1 MSNILICIDESKVNI
16 DLLRSLLEPRGHTV
30 TSAVLPGGDA
40 GATIRATE
48 GMDIVI
54 SGPERWDAAAA
65 AARRGQVKLVV
76 RFGVGLDNIDIPA
89 MTAQGIPVAN
99 LPGYNA
105 PAVAELA
112 LLHMLNLCRSFSRA
126 SERYYSDGT
135 VTAGSGFLLRGKT
148 VGLMGF
154 GNIPRQLRQ
163 LLSGFGARVL
173 AYDPFLSK
181 DAAEQW
187 QVEKVETPEEIF
199 SESDVVS
206 LHLPLTGETAGIV
219 NYALLRRMKPSAY
232 LVNTA
237 RGGVV
242 NEDDLLRALREGL
255 LAGAGLDVTVTE
267 PLPKDSPLF
276 AEERIFL
283 TSHIGGVT
291 WETDQDGQRMLAETI
306 LRFLSGELPRN
317 IVNPDCI
324 GC

>member
-112 LLHMLNLCRSFSRA
+112 LLHMLNLCRGFARCA
-126 SERYYSDGT
+126 ERYRREGT
-135 VTAGSGFLLRGKT
+135 VTAGSGFLLHGKT

-163 LLSGFGARVL
+163 RLSGFGVRVL
-173 AYDPFLSK
+173 AYDPYLTQES
-181 DAAEQW
+181 AEQW
-187 QVEKVETPEEIF
+187 QVEKVDSPEAIF
-199 SESDVVS
+199 SESDIVS
-206 LHLPLTGETAGIV
+206 LHLPLTDETRGMV
-219 NYALLRRMKPSAY
+219 NYALLSRMKPTAY
-232 LVNTA
+232 LINTA

-242 NEDDLLRALREGL
+242 NEADLLQALEDGC
-255 LAGAGLDVTVTE
+255 LAGAGLDVTVEE
-267 PLPKDSPLF
+267 PLNADSPLF
-276 AEERIFL
+276 RSERICL
-283 TSHIGGVT
+283 TSHIGGTT
-291 WETDQDGQRMLAETI
+291 WETDQDGQRMLADSI
-306 LRFLSGELPRN
+306 LRFLDGERPRN
-317 IVNPDCI
+317 IVNPDYA
-324 GC
+324 GH